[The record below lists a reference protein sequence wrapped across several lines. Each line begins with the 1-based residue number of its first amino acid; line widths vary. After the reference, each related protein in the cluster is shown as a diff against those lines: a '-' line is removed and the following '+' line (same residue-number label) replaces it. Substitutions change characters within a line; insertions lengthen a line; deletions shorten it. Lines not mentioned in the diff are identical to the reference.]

1 VNKNLGLLLSGQ
13 LVSQIGDK
21 FHMLAVA
28 FLVLKT
34 TGSPAK
40 MGIVLFCSVFPGM
53 LLGFISGAF
62 LDRYSRK
69 AIIVGADVVRGL
81 VVAVICLLFY
91 LETLS
96 FPVLLA
102 AQVLIS
108 TCTAFFDPAIPTIIP
123 QLVEREQLPRANSQT
138 QFVSG
143 ISTIIG
149 PVLGGLTVAW
159 AGYLPVFIINA
170 GSYLFSAGFESFI
183 RLPAFERPASGQTK
197 IVDDIVEGCRYVYR
211 RSSLVIILV
220 MVGVIHFF
228 VGSIEAVVPV
238 LATNLNG
245 GGAQNI
251 GLIQTCFGLGTVL
264 AALFI
269 SLRNIRARE
278 ALILFSSVFC
288 IGLSLLVISGMH
300 LFGIR
305 IVIPF
310 LFVFLAVGGLIIFAG
325 TSFRSMI
332 QKEVDDRMMGRVF
345 GFVSSVGNISIPLA
359 MLICGILME
368 YVSHSI
374 ILAASGLILLPLSI
388 VCYHKYMATISALT
402 GQHQRE
408 TVA

>member
-1 VNKNLGLLLSGQ
+1 MNKNLALILSGQ

-69 AIIVGADVVRGL
+69 AIIVGADVARGL
-81 VVAVICLLFY
+81 VVGVVCLLYY
-91 LETLS
+91 LEALS

-108 TCTAFFDPAIPTIIP
+108 ACTAFFDPAIPTIIP
-123 QLVEREQLPRANSQT
+123 QIVEREQLPRANSQT

-143 ISTIIG
+143 IATIIG

-170 GSYLFSAGFESFI
+170 GSYLFSAGFESLI
-183 RLPAFERPASGQTK
+183 RLPAYERPASGQTK
-197 IVDDIVEGCRYVYR
+197 IVDDIIAGCRYVYR

-228 VGSIEAVVPV
+228 VGSIGAVVPV
-238 LATNLNG
+238 LATSLIG
-245 GGAQNI
+245 GGAENI
-251 GLIQTCFGLGTVL
+251 GLIQTCIGLGTVL

-269 SLRNIRARE
+269 SLRNIKARE
-278 ALILFSSVFC
+278 ALILFGSVFG

-300 LFGIR
+300 LSGIR
-305 IVIPF
+305 IVVPF
-310 LFVFLAVGGLIIFAG
+310 LFVFLVVGGLIIFAG

-368 YVSHSI
+368 FVPQSI
-374 ILAASGLILLPLSI
+374 ILAASGLTLLPLGIIS
-388 VCYHKYMATISALT
+388 HQKYMATLNGAY
-402 GQHQRE
+402 GRQ
-408 TVA
+408 TVNS